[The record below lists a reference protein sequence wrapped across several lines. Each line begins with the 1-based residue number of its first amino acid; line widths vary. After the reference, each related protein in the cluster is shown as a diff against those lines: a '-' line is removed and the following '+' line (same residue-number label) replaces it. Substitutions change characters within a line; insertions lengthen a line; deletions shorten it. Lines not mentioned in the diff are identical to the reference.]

1 MVIPGGAEWVI
12 IGGVVLVL
20 FGARAIPKFA
30 RSIGRAKREFE
41 KGIKDGSQ
49 SDKNITEDEE
59 NQLNEAESKEEKN

>member
-49 SDKNITEDEE
+49 SGKNFTEDEE
-59 NQLNEAESKEEKN
+59 NQLNETELKEEKD

>member
-20 FGARAIPKFA
+20 FWARAIPKFA

-59 NQLNEAESKEEKN
+59 NQLNETESKEEKN